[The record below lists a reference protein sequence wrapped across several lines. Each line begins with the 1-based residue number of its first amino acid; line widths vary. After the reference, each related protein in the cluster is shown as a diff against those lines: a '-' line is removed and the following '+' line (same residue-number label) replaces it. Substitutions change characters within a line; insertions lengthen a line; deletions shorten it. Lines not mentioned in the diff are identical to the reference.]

1 MALFAEKYPEVVK
14 EIILDGA
21 KKFMKELIIKDNIE
35 EYLSVSKYINW
46 KDNSILSKAD
56 EFKLKY
62 ADEVSLIKV
71 IYEFVRDEIKHS
83 WDVQDKRVTKSATEV
98 LEQGVGICWAKA
110 NLLAAL
116 LRACGIPTGIC
127 YQRLTLGDV
136 PETGFCIRA
145 LNAVYIKS
153 LNRWIR
159 LDARGNKTGV
169 DAQFDLEQEKL
180 AFLVRKDLGEED
192 YGIVYANP
200 SDKLMQVLEENTDA
214 LYIYLNCLP
223 DNIFEYKKASIEDID
238 ELVRT
243 RIIVLRAANKLLDDE
258 DMSVVEEESYAY
270 YRRTLE
276 TGEHIAY
283 LVYDNGKFIG
293 AGGVSFYQ
301 VMPTYHNPTGK
312 KAYIMNMYTAPEYRR
327 QGIAFHTLDLLVKD
341 AKEQGVLQIALEAT
355 DMGRPLYERY
365 GFVKMEDEME
375 LVE

>member
-1 MALFAEKYPEVVK
+1 MS
-14 EIILDGA
+14 INNGA

-136 PETGFCIRA
+136 PETGFCIHA

-153 LNRWIR
+153 LDRWIR
-159 LDARGNKTGV
+159 LDARGNKSGV
-169 DAQFDLEQEKL
+169 DAQFDLEQERL
-180 AFLVRKDLGEED
+180 AFPVRKDLGEVD
-192 YGIVYANP
+192 YGIIYANP

-214 LYIYLNCLP
+214 LYMYLNCLP

-243 RIIVLRAANKLLDDE
+243 RIIVLRAANKLPDDE
-258 DMSVVEEESYAY
+258 DMSVVEEESFAY
-270 YRRTLE
+270 YRRALE
-276 TGEHIAY
+276 TG
-283 LVYDNGKFIG
+283 
-293 AGGVSFYQ
+293 
-301 VMPTYHNPTGK
+301 
-312 KAYIMNMYTAPEYRR
+312 
-327 QGIAFHTLDLLVKD
+327 
-341 AKEQGVLQIALEAT
+341 
-355 DMGRPLYERY
+355 
-365 GFVKMEDEME
+365 
-375 LVE
+375 

>member
-1 MALFAEKYPEVVK
+1 M
-14 EIILDGA
+14 
-21 KKFMKELIIKDNIE
+21 KKLIIKDTIE
-35 EYLSVSKYINW
+35 EYVSISKYINW
-46 KDNSILSKAD
+46 NDHSILAKAD
-56 EFKLKY
+56 EFKLKFT
-62 ADEVSLIKV
+62 DEISLIKA

-83 WDVQDKRVTKSATEV
+83 WDVQDKRVTKSAAEV
-98 LEQGVGICWAKA
+98 LKQGVGICWAKA

-136 PETGFCIRA
+136 PETGFCIHA

-159 LDARGNKTGV
+159 LDARGNKIGV
-169 DAQFDLEQEKL
+169 DAQFDLEQERL
-180 AFLVRKDLGEED
+180 AFLVRKNLGEVD

-200 SDKLMQVLEENTDA
+200 SDKFMQVLEENTDA
-214 LYIYLNCLP
+214 LYMYLNCLP
-223 DNIFEYKKASIEDID
+223 DSVFEYKKATIDDID

-243 RIIVLRAANKLLDDE
+243 RMIVLHAANKLSQDVDLF
-258 DMSVVEEESYAY
+258 VVENESYAY
-270 YRRTLE
+270 YKRALE
-276 TGEHIAY
+276 TGEHMAY
-283 LVYDNGKFIG
+283 LVYDNRTFIG

-301 VMPTYHNPTGK
+301 VMPTYYNTTGK

-327 QGIAFHTLDLLVKD
+327 QGIALHTLDLLVKD
-341 AKEQGVLQIALEAT
+341 AKAQGVSHIALEAT

-375 LVE
+375 LI